1 MGFPG
6 LVLALLASRLREL
19 DRRPPP
25 PIVETL
31 RQWWRHG
38 KHGVTQYVMP
48 LAICAGIGAALAG
61 VLSLFEGIPSQFG
74 TAVFGGRPS
83 VGVAWAGGA
92 VVAPPPPGPRR
103 GRAHPPG
110 GVLRLSGGGRP
121 GGAGP

>member
-48 LAICAGIGAALAG
+48 LAISAGIGAALAG
-61 VLSLFEGIPSQFG
+61 FLSLFEGIPSQFG
-74 TAVFGGRPS
+74 TAGFGVGTS
-83 VGVAWAGGA
+83 GGVALAVWGA
-92 VVAPPPPGPRR
+92 LAPPARGATAPPGPPPG
-103 GRAHPPG
+103 A
-110 GVLRLSGGGRP
+110 
-121 GGAGP
+121 

>member
-48 LAICAGIGAALAG
+48 LAICTGIGAALAG
-61 VLSLFEGIPSQFG
+61 FLSLFEGIPSQFG
-74 TAVFGGRPS
+74 TAVFGVGTS
-83 VGVAWAGGA
+83 VGIAWTGWRARAPAPGGA
-92 VVAPPPPGPRR
+92 PWGR
-103 GRAHPPG
+103 GRAARACADLP
-110 GVLRLSGGGRP
+110 SAGRR
-121 GGAGP
+121 